1 MEKLKCQSWK
11 INLTHNVSGIV
22 LEIAYSFESQS
33 TVKKKL
39 SDYSSSGNSIHG
51 IKEEE
56 KWSPRAHIRK
66 YFGEKDHEWER
77 KL

>member
-1 MEKLKCQSWK
+1 M
-11 INLTHNVSGIV
+11 

-66 YFGEKDHEWER
+66 YFGEKDHE
-77 KL
+77 